1 MRSSVI
7 KIRGVIAI
15 LSLSVLFFDTSEAQS
30 IYPISPRLD
39 SMRLAVYSQ
48 LGINTTGSRGVPAA
62 TVNRALNRG
71 LSQTCIDYP
80 AIEAL
85 DTLFLQRDSEGVALA
100 DDFLRLKAVFR
111 IIGDDSLRL
120 PIRILN
126 VDQIQAEFP
135 TTALNI
141 DKKPDRSSPAACFTY
156 QGRLFPQPKY
166 LGTTD
171 AVDTLLIH
179 YFAMGNP
186 LLADDSA
193 AIVLPEYVEKIIQY
207 ACAEVSATRQ
217 NFSDASYYLQRYQM
231 GLAPRKPREAE
242 LKQ

>member
-1 MRSSVI
+1 MRSLVT
-7 KIRGVIAI
+7 KIWGVIAV

-111 IIGDDSLRL
+111 IIVGDSVRL

-126 VDQIQAEFP
+126 VDQIQGEFP
-135 TTALNI
+135 ASQDNSDQKSNRLN
-141 DKKPDRSSPAACFTY
+141 PENCFTY
-156 QGRLFPQPKY
+156 QGRLFLHPKY

-193 AIVLPEYVEKIIQY
+193 AIVLPEYIEKIIHY
-207 ACAEVSATRQ
+207 ACSEVSATRQ